1 MSLLFVKVSFSK
13 ILGKP
18 NPTAIMRNIESFSR
32 VCCKSEERV
41 CEDSAVPFIRKL
53 LNGGHESVIEHEKLI
68 CTGVKPE

>member
-1 MSLLFVKVSFSK
+1 
-13 ILGKP
+13 
-18 NPTAIMRNIESFSR
+18 MRNIESFSR